1 MEFVIKEYLTKVIVL
16 PIIAINICTFNS
28 IGASAEWRKDS
39 NGWWYAQGNSYY
51 TGRQFINHKY
61 YYFNSNGYMQT
72 GWISID
78 GKWHY
83 FDENGM
89 EKWGWVS
96 YGGKWYFLDSIEGIK
111 TGWITGYS
119 TDGNYYYLNN
129 DGTLDESKTTKVM
142 PDDIKKAYDIVKDYC
157 NLGSN
162 SKLVYYS
169 IDNLDLPKEFESV
182 NKNLYR
188 FASLYGIGDN
198 SDEGEEFF
206 YDSNTGKL
214 YIINQGEYTIL
225 DTKETFDSNQTKGN
239 IVKKIMIY
247 LNTNNRLGFTSN
259 VQGAYVNIREEKDYY
274 IINIYKNINGIIQS
288 NGSYYFDKKTGEI
301 EKK

>member
-1 MEFVIKEYLTKVIVL
+1 MVKKSLGK
-16 PIIAINICTFNS
+16 IIALSAIAIS
-28 IGASAEWRKDS
+28 IGTVSSMGVSAEWRQDAK
-39 NGWWYAQGNSYY
+39 GWWYSQGNSYY
-51 TGRQFINHKY
+51 IGRQFINHKY

-72 GWISID
+72 GWVSID

-96 YGGKWYFLDSIEGIK
+96 YSGKWYFLDSIEGIK

-119 TDGNYYYLNN
+119 ADGIYYYLNN
-129 DGTLDESKTTKVM
+129 DGTLDDSKTTKVM

-157 NLGSN
+157 DLGNN

-169 IDNLDLPKEFESV
+169 IDNLNLPKEFKSV

-188 FASLYGIGDN
+188 FASLYEIGDN
-198 SDEGEEFF
+198 IDEGDEFF

-225 DTKETFDSNQTKGN
+225 DTKETFDSSEAKVKAIQTIRRSYNKFDFGN
-239 IVKKIMIY
+239 NGNSKYMNVK
-247 LNTNNRLGFTSN
+247 
-259 VQGAYVNIREEKDYY
+259 EEKDYY
-274 IINIYKNINGIIQS
+274 TIDCYEDNNGILQS
-288 NGSYYFDKKTGEI
+288 KGLYYLDKNTDEI
-301 EKK
+301 RGK